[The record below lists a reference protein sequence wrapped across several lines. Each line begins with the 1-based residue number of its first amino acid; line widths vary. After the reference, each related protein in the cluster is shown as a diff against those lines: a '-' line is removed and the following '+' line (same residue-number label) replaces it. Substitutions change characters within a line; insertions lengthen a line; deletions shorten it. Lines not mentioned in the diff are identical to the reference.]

1 MLRKSELK
9 KIIILALI
17 ILIISIIS
25 IITINKIQYKKYTNM
40 INNKIAEIIS
50 NVQEQADKEDIEIED
65 EGINLFTNLY
75 EKNILKS
82 NGIIIKRICN

>member
-40 INNKIAEIIS
+40 VNNRGIFEFYDRKI
-50 NVQEQADKEDIEIED
+50 
-65 EGINLFTNLY
+65 G
-75 EKNILKS
+75 
-82 NGIIIKRICN
+82 NGN

>member
-1 MLRKSELK
+1 MRIGGFLKQSLIDWEGMIAAVIFTKGCNFRCGYCHNPSLVLPELFK
-9 KIIILALI
+9 G
-17 ILIISIIS
+17 
-25 IITINKIQYKKYTNM
+25 T
-40 INNKIAEIIS
+40 
-50 NVQEQADKEDIEIED
+50 EDIEIED

>member
-50 NVQEQADKEDIEIED
+50 NVQELADKEDIEIDDQEII
-65 EGINLFTNLY
+65 E
-75 EKNILKS
+75 ILRKKS
-82 NGIIIKRICN
+82 NGTQQNKTCFK